1 MQAII
6 LAAGLGRRLGA
17 LTRENTKC
25 MVQVAKTPLI
35 ARLLRQLDSCHLA
48 RIILVIGWQGEHLKN
63 YVLSLNI
70 QTPIIFI
77 ENPIFDKTNN
87 IYSLSLTR
95 DYLKEK
101 DTLLIESDLILDDS
115 ILPKIIHHQASNSAL
130 VAKYQAGMDGTV
142 VLINE
147 NKNITHFV
155 QKNDFDFQCEKDY
168 FKTVNI
174 YKFSVEFIN
183 HYYLPFLDAYLE
195 VCGNNEYYEYVLS
208 IITILDKVNI
218 AAVILENEKWCEI
231 DDIADLNWAEN
242 LFGNHL
248 LNKTQERFG
257 GFWRESKLLD
267 FVYLTNPYYPTERI
281 KKELNAHLD
290 LLLKE
295 YPSGFKMQ
303 SILAGK
309 HFIVPA
315 ENILLGNGAAEI
327 IHALSIYLKNK
338 KIALI
343 LPSFEEYANRFEKE
357 NLIIFNPK
365 NKDFSYQAEDLIL
378 FLKNNI
384 QKNNKPDAFILV
396 NPDNPTG
403 NFIEKNKLI
412 LLADFC
418 KENHILLIIDESFVD
433 FADIKQS
440 LMEIDFLKQYPNVL
454 IIKSISKTYGVA
466 GLRLGVVASGD
477 ENKIDAL
484 KKELSIWNINS
495 FAEFFMQIASHFE
508 SDYILSLNYFKKERE
523 RFFNDLKSLK
533 HLHVIPSF
541 ANYFLCEIKKPFLVE
556 NLMHDLFQKNILIK
570 NCSSK
575 KAFENK
581 PYVRIA
587 IKDKESN
594 LKLFFCLKEF
604 FNE

>member
-25 MVQVAKTPLI
+25 MVQVSDIPLI

-48 RIILVIGWQGEHLKN
+48 RIILVVGWQGEHLKN

-115 ILPKIIHHQASNSAL
+115 ILPKMINHQAPNSAL
-130 VAKYQAGMDGTV
+130 VSKYQAGMDGTV

-147 NKNITHFV
+147 NQNITHFV
-155 QKNDFDFQCEKDY
+155 QKNDFDFQREKDY

-174 YKFSVEFIN
+174 YKFSVDFIN

-257 GFWRESKLLD
+257 GFWRETNLLD
-267 FVYLTNPYYPTERI
+267 FVYLTNPYYPTKRI

-327 IHALSIYLKNK
+327 IHSLSICLKNK

-384 QKNNKPDAFILV
+384 HQNNKPDAFILV

-403 NFIEKNKLI
+403 NFIDKNQLI
-412 LLADFC
+412 VLAEFC
-418 KENHILLIIDESFVD
+418 KENKILLVIDESFVD

-440 LMEIDFLKQYPNVL
+440 LMNVDFLKQYPDVV

-466 GLRLGVVASGD
+466 GLRLGVAASGD
-477 ENKIDAL
+477 ENKINAL

>member
-147 NKNITHFV
+147 NQNITHFV
-155 QKNDFDFQCEKDY
+155 QKNDFDFQREKDY

>member
-147 NKNITHFV
+147 NQNITHFV
-155 QKNDFDFQCEKDY
+155 QKNDFDFQREKDY

-257 GFWRESKLLD
+257 GFWRESNLLD

-327 IHALSIYLKNK
+327 IHSLSICLKNK

-384 QKNNKPDAFILV
+384 HQNNKPDAFILV

-403 NFIEKNKLI
+403 NFIDKNQLI
-412 LLADFC
+412 VLAEFC
-418 KENHILLIIDESFVD
+418 KENKILLVIDESFVD

-440 LMEIDFLKQYPNVL
+440 LMNVDFLKQYPDVV

-466 GLRLGVVASGD
+466 GLRLGVAASGD
-477 ENKIDAL
+477 ENKINAL

>member
-25 MVQVAKTPLI
+25 MVQVSDIPLI
-35 ARLLRQLDSCHLA
+35 ARWLRQLDSCHLA
-48 RIILVIGWQGEHLKN
+48 RIILVVGWQGEHLKN

-115 ILPKIIHHQASNSAL
+115 ILPKMINHQAPNSAL
-130 VAKYQAGMDGTV
+130 VSKYQAGMDGTV

-147 NKNITHFV
+147 NQNITHFV
-155 QKNDFDFQCEKDY
+155 QKNDFDFQREKDY

-174 YKFSVEFIN
+174 YKFSVDFIN

-257 GFWRESKLLD
+257 GFWRETNLLD
-267 FVYLTNPYYPTERI
+267 FVYLTNPYYPTKRI

-327 IHALSIYLKNK
+327 IHSLSICLKNK

-384 QKNNKPDAFILV
+384 HQNNKPDAFILV

-403 NFIEKNKLI
+403 NFIDKNQLI
-412 LLADFC
+412 VLAEFC
-418 KENHILLIIDESFVD
+418 KENKILLVIDESFVD

-440 LMEIDFLKQYPNVL
+440 LMNVDFLKQYPDVV

-466 GLRLGVVASGD
+466 GLRLGVAASGD
-477 ENKIDAL
+477 ENKINAL

-541 ANYFLCEIKKPFLVE
+541 AHYFLCEIKKPFLVE

>member
-384 QKNNKPDAFILV
+384 HQNNKPDAFILV

-403 NFIEKNKLI
+403 NFIDKNQLI
-412 LLADFC
+412 VLAEFC
-418 KENHILLIIDESFVD
+418 KENKILLVIDESFVD

-440 LMEIDFLKQYPNVL
+440 LMNVDFLKQYPNVL

>member
-25 MVQVAKTPLI
+25 MVQVSDIPLI

-48 RIILVIGWQGEHLKN
+48 RIILVVGWQGEHLKN

-115 ILPKIIHHQASNSAL
+115 ILPKMINHQAPNSAL
-130 VAKYQAGMDGTV
+130 VSKYQAGMDGTV

-147 NKNITHFV
+147 NQNITHFV
-155 QKNDFDFQCEKDY
+155 QKNDFDFQREKDY

-174 YKFSVEFIN
+174 YKFSVDFIN

-218 AAVILENEKWCEI
+218 TAVILENEKWCEI

-257 GFWRESKLLD
+257 GFWRETNLLD
-267 FVYLTNPYYPTERI
+267 FVYLTNPYYPTKRI

-384 QKNNKPDAFILV
+384 HQNNKPDAFILV

-403 NFIEKNKLI
+403 NFIDKNQLI
-412 LLADFC
+412 VLAEFC
-418 KENHILLIIDESFVD
+418 KENKILLVIDESFVD

-440 LMEIDFLKQYPNVL
+440 LMNVDFLKQYPDVV

-466 GLRLGVVASGD
+466 GLRLGVAASGD
-477 ENKIDAL
+477 ENKINAL

>member
-1 MQAII
+1 M
-6 LAAGLGRRLGA
+6 
-17 LTRENTKC
+17 
-25 MVQVAKTPLI
+25 
-35 ARLLRQLDSCHLA
+35 
-48 RIILVIGWQGEHLKN
+48 
-63 YVLSLNI
+63 
-70 QTPIIFI
+70 
-77 ENPIFDKTNN
+77 
-87 IYSLSLTR
+87 
-95 DYLKEK
+95 
-101 DTLLIESDLILDDS
+101 
-115 ILPKIIHHQASNSAL
+115 
-130 VAKYQAGMDGTV
+130 
-142 VLINE
+142 
-147 NKNITHFV
+147 
-155 QKNDFDFQCEKDY
+155 
-168 FKTVNI
+168 
-174 YKFSVEFIN
+174 
-183 HYYLPFLDAYLE
+183 
-195 VCGNNEYYEYVLS
+195 
-208 IITILDKVNI
+208 
-218 AAVILENEKWCEI
+218 
-231 DDIADLNWAEN
+231 
-242 LFGNHL
+242 
-248 LNKTQERFG
+248 
-257 GFWRESKLLD
+257 
-267 FVYLTNPYYPTERI
+267 
-281 KKELNAHLD
+281 
-290 LLLKE
+290 
-295 YPSGFKMQ
+295 
-303 SILAGK
+303 
-309 HFIVPA
+309 
-315 ENILLGNGAAEI
+315 
-327 IHALSIYLKNK
+327 
-338 KIALI
+338 I

-384 QKNNKPDAFILV
+384 HQNNKPDAFILV

-403 NFIEKNKLI
+403 NFIDKNQLI
-412 LLADFC
+412 VLAEFC
-418 KENHILLIIDESFVD
+418 KENKILLVIDESFVD

-440 LMEIDFLKQYPNVL
+440 LMNVDFLKQYPDVV

-466 GLRLGVVASGD
+466 GLRLGVAASGD
-477 ENKIDAL
+477 ENKINAL